1 MTAMDRPPLSASS
14 LVARL
19 LPGVALTTGQ
29 MAQMRA
35 IDTRHYTELF
45 ALRERARSEGREWSA
60 PSPEEARALRAALVA
75 AVREMLDDDQRAA
88 FDRNLAASREEA
100 G

>member
-1 MTAMDRPPLSASS
+1 MGGAPLSASS

-29 MAQMRA
+29 LAQMRA
-35 IDTRHYTELF
+35 LDARHHTALF
-45 ALRERARSEGREWSA
+45 ALRERARSEGRAWTGPTA
-60 PSPEEARALRAALVA
+60 AEERAMRDALVD
-75 AVREMLDDDQRAA
+75 AVRGMLDDDQRAL
-88 FDRNLAASREEA
+88 FDRNLAAERGEA